1 MSPLARTGRLGIG
14 LLAAAAMGVGVALA
28 GQAVAAPCQDLGKAK
43 EAAGKGDKAAREKI
57 FSDAVTYFREA
68 LKLAGPGDAAFVLET
83 KLKLARAAKAVALA
97 AFRPADP
104 VAGTEPVP
112 PDMESGWEAMNNYVD
127 VVADAKYS
135 KDPDVLYEL
144 AHLRAEMAPFHS
156 SFFQRLRHEA
166 LETPG
171 QGVAGQGLAT
181 VLALAPKHRD
191 AWLLRAKI
199 LMDPGFEGRDL
210 DQAVEAL
217 RKDLEANPSRE
228 EATERLVKIHLET
241 GKNAE
246 AEKAARAGLGRN
258 PTSGKLTALL
268 GLALEAQGHVAAAA
282 DRYKAAA
289 DLDPSNLEILDR
301 WVGCEIRSGKKVED
315 VLAGLEAYSKKHPDH
330 WKADELRGFISRDG
344 WRQTKDAGWAER
356 ALVRF
361 RDLVAR
367 FPKHKRVESW
377 ELEQAGIYQEQGE
390 KKEEE
395 LVAAVL
401 RILRLNP
408 KSEQALEYLRTPE
421 GQFLADKYKF
431 GGQPRK
437 AIELLDKLCEV
448 MAEDTEEW
456 ATRKAYFRAS
466 ASECHKDLGELEEAE
481 KKIREA
487 IRLDTREPQH
497 NNAYALLLRL
507 VGRTKEAVDQWR
519 EAVDKKPNLLWAWE
533 NMGATF
539 LSLGD
544 LARAREALTSGL
556 EWARQEVRHARGDD
570 SREEAEF
577 SAWKMRRLLI
587 EAWRLGRSK

>member
-1 MSPLARTGRLGIG
+1 MTQRGPAGTLGIS
-14 LLAAAAMGVGVALA
+14 LLAAAVSWVVLA
-28 GQAVAAPCQDLGKAK
+28 RPASAAPQDLPKAK
-43 EAAGKGDKAAREKI
+43 ESAGKGDKAARDKI

-68 LKLAGPGDAAFVLET
+68 VKLAGNADAGFTLET
-83 KLKLARAAKAVALA
+83 TLKLARAAKVVGMA

-104 VAGTEPVP
+104 VAETEPVP
-112 PDMESGWEAMNNYVD
+112 PDMESCWEALNAYVD
-127 VVADAKYS
+127 VLASPKYAE
-135 KDPDVLYEL
+135 DPELCHEL

-156 SFFQRLRHEA
+156 SFHQRLRTEA
-166 LETPG
+166 LEAPG
-171 QGVAGQGLAT
+171 QSLAT
-181 VLALAPKHRD
+181 TLAKNPKHRE

-199 LMDPGFEGRDL
+199 LMDPGFEARNL

-217 RKDLEANPSRE
+217 QKDLEITPTRE
-228 EATERLVKIHLET
+228 ESTERLVKIHLET

-246 AEKAARAGLGRN
+246 AEKAARAGLEKN
-258 PTSGKLTALL
+258 PRSGKLTALL

-282 DRYKAAA
+282 DRYKIAAE
-289 DLDPSNLEILDR
+289 LDPANLEILDR
-301 WVGCEIRSGKKVED
+301 WVGCAIRSGKKVDE
-315 VLAGLEAYSKKHPDH
+315 VLTDLEAYSKKHPEH

-344 WRQTKDAGWAER
+344 WRATKDAGWAER
-356 ALVRF
+356 ALARF
-361 RDLVAR
+361 RDLEAR

-377 ELEQAGIYQEQGE
+377 LLEQAGLYQEQGE

-395 LVAAVL
+395 LFAAVL

-408 KSEQALEYLRTPE
+408 RNEQALEYLRTLE
-421 GQFLADKYKF
+421 GVFLADKYKF

-437 AIELLDKLCEV
+437 AIEILDKLCEV
-448 MAEDTEEW
+448 MADDTEEW
-456 ATRKAYFRAS
+456 GTRKAYFRAS
-466 ASECHKDLGELEEAE
+466 ESECLKDLGQLEEAE

-487 IRLDTREPQH
+487 IRLDAREPQH

-507 VGRTKEAVDQWR
+507 LGRTKEATDQWR

-533 NMGATF
+533 NMGATY

-544 LARAREALTSGL
+544 LSRAREALTCGL
-556 EWARQEVRHARGDD
+556 EWARQEVRHARDDD